1 VVFARY
7 GDMPP
12 VHLSHWSADDAVRAC
27 RVARISAALGFFGL
41 LFDYV
46 SSSAWVGNGHVLEMI
61 GLAVCASCFLGMTM
75 VRYVPTVRLGTVVFL
90 VVNVALIAAL
100 WETAQD
106 FAASGIRWVPFRENH
121 LGAMTVALLAPPIAW
136 VGIVTI
142 LGFTGAPV
150 VQYALFDPAVRERIA
165 YGDPWAT
172 IAFGGF
178 ALVLLVFRLHGNR
191 KEREAAQVQAR
202 LEHVERFARTMLAV
216 RDLANT
222 PLQTLVLSIDLLR
235 SADAEPAV
243 IADRVDRA
251 VRRLRDIDRIASAY
265 EDVLGWPAGTQSFDA
280 VEILRGRQ

>member
-1 VVFARY
+1 
-7 GDMPP
+7 M
-12 VHLSHWSADDAVRAC
+12 
-27 RVARISAALGFFGL
+27 SAALGFFGL
-41 LFDYV
+41 LFDYLANT
-46 SSSAWVGNGHVLEMI
+46 AWVGHGHILELI
-61 GLAVCASCFLGMTM
+61 ALAVTASCFVGMTM
-75 VRYVPTVRLGTVVFL
+75 IRDVPTVRLGTAVFL
-90 VVNVALIAAL
+90 VVNLALIAAL
-100 WETAQD
+100 WEIAQH
-106 FAASGIRWVPFRENH
+106 FADSGLRWVPFRENQ

-142 LGFTGAPV
+142 LGFTGAAV
-150 VQYALFDPAVRERIA
+150 VQYALFDPSIRERIA

-178 ALVLLVFRLHGNR
+178 ALVLLVYRLHGNR

-222 PLQTLVLSIDLLR
+222 PLQTLVLSVDLLR
-235 SADAEPAV
+235 SVDPDPVV
-243 IADRVDRA
+243 IADRIERA

-265 EDVLGWPAGTQSFDA
+265 EDVLGWPADTESFDA